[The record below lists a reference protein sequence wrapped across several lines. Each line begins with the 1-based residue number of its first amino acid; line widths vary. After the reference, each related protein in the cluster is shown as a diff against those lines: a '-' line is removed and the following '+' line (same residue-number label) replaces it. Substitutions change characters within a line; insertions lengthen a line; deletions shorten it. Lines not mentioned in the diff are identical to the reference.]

1 MRVQETHQ
9 LGVAFGAGQVFG
21 SKKHGDEAAP
31 TGIGFVLFGA
41 LRVVVMLP
49 DAAQQIEA
57 VALRPELII
66 ERIGAFLLAVALE
79 RFGAEASEHIGQCRG
94 GLHEGLGTVEEGE
107 GTAAIVGATQGGS
120 EQ

>member
-21 SKKHGDEAAP
+21 SKKHSDEAAP
-31 TGIGFVLFGA
+31 TGIGLVLFGA

-57 VALRPELII
+57 VALRPELVI
-66 ERIGAFLLAVALE
+66 ECIGAFLLAVTLE
-79 RFGAEASEHIGQCRG
+79 GLGAESGEHIGQRGG
-94 GLHEGLGTVEEGE
+94 GLHERLGTVEEGE